1 MARFEFDDRN
11 PKSIEEYAKQLLGK
25 SFYDVIGWKI
35 EREQHQVAEEQINS
49 YANKHRKGGLGNL
62 LER

>member
-1 MARFEFDDRN
+1 MPFLLSDDEVMDMAKYEFDDGN

-35 EREQHQVAEEQINS
+35 ERDCYQVL
-49 YANKHRKGGLGNL
+49 GG
-62 LER
+62 